1 MPDSVN
7 PMKANCSLEEIADV
21 LRTRQRFVVMSHV
34 RPDGD
39 ALGCTLAMALCLKAL
54 GKDVTVW
61 NEDGMLD
68 KFRFLPG
75 AELVTVP
82 PDEPQEFEV
91 VVALDTAVQNRV
103 GKCLAAVKRADLW
116 INIDHHVSNDHYGDL
131 AYIDPMAPAAAQ
143 VLFELFRQ
151 NDLPLTYEMAD
162 NLFVGISTDTGS
174 FQYPNTTART
184 YEIGAELIRMGVQVG
199 KLSQQM
205 YESHPRRRL
214 ELLRAL
220 LNALRFTS
228 DDQVASFALPMATAT
243 ALGVKPEDNEGL
255 IDHIRAIEGVVVAA
269 FFEELPDGKVRISLR
284 SKDPRVDVCK
294 VCAVYGGG
302 GHKLA
307 AGARISGS
315 LPEVQERV
323 LQTIHNAFSE
333 S

>member
-1 MPDSVN
+1 MNV
-7 PMKANCSLEEIADV
+7 NCSLEEIANV
-21 LRTRQRFVVMSHV
+21 LRTRQRFVVMSHI

-61 NEDGMLD
+61 NEDGMLH

-75 AELVTVP
+75 SELVTTP

-91 VVALDTAVQNRV
+91 VLALDTAVQNRV
-103 GKCLAAVKRADLW
+103 GRCLQAVKRADLW

-131 AYIDPMAPAAAQ
+131 AYIDPVAPAAAQ
-143 VLFELFRQ
+143 VLFELFQQ
-151 NDLPLTYEMAD
+151 NGLPLTSEMAE

-184 YEIGAELIRMGVQVG
+184 YEIGAELIKLGVQVG
-199 KLSQQM
+199 KLSQNV
-205 YESHPRRRL
+205 YESYPRRRL

-220 LNALRFTS
+220 LNVLQLTS
-228 DDQVASFALPMATAT
+228 DERVASFALTAET
-243 ALGVKPEDNEGL
+243 AASLGVKPEDNEGL
-255 IDHIRAIEGVVVAA
+255 IDHIRSIEGVVVAA
-269 FFEELPDGKVRISLR
+269 FFEELTDGKVRISLR
-284 SKDPRVDVCK
+284 SKDPRIDVCK

-315 LPEVQERV
+315 LQEVQERV
-323 LQTIHNAFSE
+323 LQTIDHAFSE